1 MVPSIL
7 HADPDR
13 LSGIAAFIGDGVYAT
28 GSCRILRI
36 FCRMM
41 TGLHTVLV
49 TVIHWASLSGIRL
62 IMRRPTPFDL
72 PAAQDAVPGG
82 ISHAVFN
89 TLRGTNAEL
98 ERFAWLGDDLAIAI
112 WQRETDEEE
121 TSYIRPGH
129 HTLSYYLGGGYRTE
143 RNEAPGLFGS
153 PGRLCTLPDQH
164 ESRWVVRD
172 HLRFLHVYFLPQ
184 HFTRRAV
191 LELDREPRELTLADR
206 TYFEHAHIAQL
217 CDNLEKSSWNGPDG
231 LLRTNET
238 VHALLSHLLQSQAV
252 WSNGKLKGGLAPAI
266 RRRLAD
272 YIDAHLDQ
280 GVTLGML
287 AEIACLSEYH
297 LARMFRVSFGMP
309 PHTWIAARRL
319 DRARQLLKATSLPL
333 QQVADACGYADLSHF
348 SHRFRA
354 GVGVAP
360 SQYRQVVRG

>member
-1 MVPSIL
+1 MPRPS
-7 HADPDR
+7 
-13 LSGIAAFIGDGVYAT
+13 
-28 GSCRILRI
+28 
-36 FCRMM
+36 
-41 TGLHTVLV
+41 
-49 TVIHWASLSGIRL
+49 
-62 IMRRPTPFDL
+62 PFTL
-72 PAAQDAVPGG
+72 PAAQHGA

-98 ERFAWLGDDLAIAI
+98 ERFAWLGDELAIAI
-112 WQRETDEEE
+112 WRRETEEEE

-164 ESRWVVRD
+164 ESRWMVRD
-172 HLRFLHVYFLPQ
+172 QLRFLHVYFLPQ

-217 CDNLEKSSWNGPDG
+217 CSALERMPWDG
-231 LLRTNET
+231 ADALLRTNET
-238 VHALLSHLLQSQAV
+238 VHGVLSDLLQSQATV
-252 WSNGKLKGGLAPAI
+252 RRDLRLKGGLAPAV

-272 YIDAHLDQ
+272 YIDANLER
-280 GVTLGML
+280 GLTLGML
-287 AEIACLSEYH
+287 ADIACLSEYH

-309 PHTWIAARRL
+309 PYAWIAARRL
-319 DRARQLLKATSLPL
+319 DRARQLLKATALPL

-354 GVGVAP
+354 GHGVTP
-360 SQYRQVVRG
+360 SQYRQVING